1 VHETDMAFQTPITI
15 SKVLGSIE
23 RREYVLPAIQREFV
37 WRPAQIEC
45 LFDSLMRRY
54 PIGSFLFWMVGRES
68 IEKYKFYDFMLDYHQ
83 RNNPHCQ
90 TVGAVT
96 QAEITA
102 ILDGQQRLTALNI
115 GLRGSYAYKLKYR
128 WWNDPSAYP
137 VRRLHVNLL
146 GEAEENEY
154 DMKYDFRFLTAE
166 EAAQRDR
173 THCWYPVREVLKAV
187 DAVDLHGFIVAQGLG
202 AEKEPFRILAG
213 LHHVVHTEPIVAYYT
228 EEDQDLDKVL
238 HVFIRT
244 NSGGTK
250 LSYSDM
256 LMSMAT
262 AQWRTL
268 DARAEI
274 HDKVV
279 ELNDAGGFGLSQDFL
294 LKAGLMLAGVSNVG
308 FRVTNFTRANMER
321 LEQHWD
327 RITSAVSAAV
337 ALVASFGFSESSLR
351 AHNAVLPIA
360 HYLYRRELPTG
371 FLYRATY
378 KEDREAIRSWLTR
391 SLLKRGIWGS
401 GLDTLLT
408 ALRAVIDE
416 HGAEVFPVE
425 RLEEAMRA
433 RGKSLSFE
441 REELEDLV
449 ESRDRSFALLSLLY
463 PFADTQ
469 NNKFHIDHVFPRAR
483 FWKQRLRRARVPM
496 DAIPE
501 YVDRVDRL
509 PNLQLLVGDLNQSKS
524 DMLPREWIETTF
536 DGRAAQ
542 EYVERHDLGDVPD
555 SITEFG
561 AFYEARRDRLLDRL
575 LRLRDAR
582 RAL

>member
-1 VHETDMAFQTPITI
+1 M
-15 SKVLGSIE
+15 
-23 RREYVLPAIQREFV
+23 
-37 WRPAQIEC
+37 
-45 LFDSLMRRY
+45 
-54 PIGSFLFWMVGRES
+54 
-68 IEKYKFYDFMLDYHQ
+68 
-83 RNNPHCQ
+83 
-90 TVGAVT
+90 
-96 QAEITA
+96 
-102 ILDGQQRLTALNI
+102 
-115 GLRGSYAYKLKYR
+115 
-128 WWNDPSAYP
+128 
-137 VRRLHVNLL
+137 NLL

-166 EAAQRDR
+166 EAAQRDE
-173 THCWYPVREVLKAV
+173 THCWYPVRDVLKAV
-187 DAVDLHGFIVAQGLG
+187 DAVDLHGFTVAQGLG
-202 AEKEPFRILAG
+202 AQKGPFRILAG

-268 DARAEI
+268 DARSEI
-274 HDKVV
+274 HDKVI

-294 LKAGLMLAGVSNVG
+294 LKAGLMLAGVRNVG

-321 LEQHWD
+321 LELHWD

-360 HYLYRRELPTG
+360 HYLYRRELPAG

-378 KEDREAIRSWLTR
+378 REDREAIRSWLTR

-416 HGAEVFPVE
+416 HGAEAFPVE

-463 PFADTQ
+463 PFLDTQ

-483 FWKQRLRRARVPM
+483 FWSN
-496 DAIPE
+496 DF
-501 YVDRVDRL
+501 
-509 PNLQLLVGDLNQSKS
+509 VGPGSQWTRSRS
-524 DMLPREWIETTF
+524 TWIVSTDCQIF
-536 DGRAAQ
+536 NCSSG
-542 EYVERHDLGDVPD
+542 
-555 SITEFG
+555 I
-561 AFYEARRDRLLDRL
+561 
-575 LRLRDAR
+575 
-582 RAL
+582 

>member
-1 VHETDMAFQTPITI
+1 
-15 SKVLGSIE
+15 VL
-23 RREYVLPAIQREFV
+23 LHA
-37 WRPAQIEC
+37 
-45 LFDSLMRRY
+45 
-54 PIGSFLFWMVGRES
+54 
-68 IEKYKFYDFMLDYHQ
+68 
-83 RNNPHCQ
+83 
-90 TVGAVT
+90 
-96 QAEITA
+96 
-102 ILDGQQRLTALNI
+102 
-115 GLRGSYAYKLKYR
+115 AY
-128 WWNDPSAYP
+128 
-137 VRRLHVNLL
+137 
-146 GEAEENEY
+146 
-154 DMKYDFRFLTAE
+154 T
-166 EAAQRDR
+166 
-173 THCWYPVREVLKAV
+173 
-187 DAVDLHGFIVAQGLG
+187 
-202 AEKEPFRILAG
+202 
-213 LHHVVHTEPIVAYYT
+213 
-228 EEDQDLDKVL
+228 
-238 HVFIRT
+238 
-244 NSGGTK
+244 
-250 LSYSDM
+250 
-256 LMSMAT
+256 
-262 AQWRTL
+262 
-268 DARAEI
+268 
-274 HDKVV
+274 
-279 ELNDAGGFGLSQDFL
+279 
-294 LKAGLMLAGVSNVG
+294 
-308 FRVTNFTRANMER
+308 
-321 LEQHWD
+321 
-327 RITSAVSAAV
+327 
-337 ALVASFGFSESSLR
+337 
-351 AHNAVLPIA
+351 
-360 HYLYRRELPTG
+360 YRRVSPTRFSYPATSQEDSEALP
-371 FLYRATY
+371 
-378 KEDREAIRSWLTR
+378 SWLTR
-391 SLLKRGIWGS
+391 KLVKRGIWGS

-449 ESRDRSFALLSLLY
+449 ESRDRSFAPLSLLY